1 MRSAPPLI
9 WREVHWQRPFPI
21 DAAMEL
27 LQRIATEPSLGAV
40 RLEARAS
47 AAGIRWLI
55 GLEKPQIGVGTLMVK
70 QLTGARLTAPIGP
83 RIAVL
88 SAGRIRLRHPALSL
102 TTERIGAITRS
113 VLAALAQAN
122 RDGDKLVVQI
132 VLGARRGPHLV
143 PERVE
148 DPRRAWWQLL
158 WGSAQAPTEVRSSL
172 KQRASQHGFRV
183 EMRIGAA
190 AATLERRRSLLTSL
204 FGALRVAEAAGT
216 RLRLDGLSPGSFNA
230 ARRPGSYRLALSVP
244 ELLPLL
250 GWPLGDGPLP
260 GLPAE
265 HPRLLPAPFG
275 LKDGGRTFAATT
287 APGVV
292 QSVGIPIQDAAF
304 HTVLLGPTGSG
315 KSTALLSLIVADM
328 VAGRPVLVV
337 DPKADLVRDVLE
349 RIPEHR
355 RGDVVVID
363 PLSDRPV
370 GINVLAG
377 ANRSPE
383 LVADSLMAALKGIFD
398 NWGVRSEDVLGSALL
413 TLARTPG
420 ANLLWLP
427 TLLTDPTFRR
437 KITSRID
444 DPLGVSAFWARYD
457 ALTPQ
462 QQALEIGPAMNKLRS
477 FLIRPGMRNVLGQ
490 SDSYFDLSELFTK
503 KKIVLISL
511 NKGLLGPEFARLL
524 GSLVVGSL
532 WPIILGRSA
541 LPQEKRTIASLY
553 IDEVQD
559 YLALPASGDLADALA
574 QSRSLGAA
582 WHLAH
587 QYRDQLPTAMRS
599 AIDTN
604 ARSKIVFGLEQADA
618 AALAKTTRELSAE
631 DFQLLP
637 AHHVYANL
645 RQQGQQTGWFSALT
659 QPPPP
664 VVSDA
669 IEIRQQSAARY
680 GRPVSEID
688 AALRRDLHLDHQTE
702 TASHEPSTEP
712 VGRRK
717 RP

>member
-1 MRSAPPLI
+1 
-9 WREVHWQRPFPI
+9 
-21 DAAMEL
+21 MEL

-47 AAGIRWLI
+47 SPGIRWLV
-55 GLEKPQIGVGTLMVK
+55 GLERPQIGIGTAMIK
-70 QLTGARLTAPIGP
+70 EFTGARLTKPSSE
-83 RIAVL
+83 RITVV
-88 SAGRIRLRHPALSL
+88 SAGRSRLRHPALSL
-102 TTERIGAITRS
+102 TTDRIGAITRS

-132 VLGARRGPHLV
+132 MLGARRGPHLV
-143 PERVE
+143 PNGIE

-158 WGSAQAPTEVRSSL
+158 WGTPQAPTEVRSSL
-172 KQRASQHGFRV
+172 KERASRHGFQV

-190 AATLERRRSLLTSL
+190 AATPERRRSLLTSL

-216 RLRLDGLSPGSFNA
+216 RLHLDGLAPATVNA
-230 ARRPGSYRLALSVP
+230 ARRPGTYWLTLSVP

-250 GWPLGDGPLP
+250 GWPLGEGHLP
-260 GLPAE
+260 GVPAE
-265 HPRLLPAPFG
+265 HPRLLPAPAG
-275 LKDGGRTFAATT
+275 MKDGGRAFAETT
-287 APGVV
+287 APGTARTI
-292 QSVGIPIQDAAF
+292 GIPIQDAAF

-315 KSTALLSLIVADM
+315 KSTAMLSMIVADM
-328 VAGRPVLVV
+328 EAGRGVLVV
-337 DPKADLVRDVLE
+337 DPKADLVADVLE
-349 RIPEHR
+349 RVPAAR

-377 ANRSPE
+377 AGRSPE

-398 NWGVRSEDVLGSALL
+398 NWGIRSEDVLGSALL

-437 KITSRID
+437 RITSRID

-457 ALTPQ
+457 ELSPQ
-462 QQALEIGPAMNKLRS
+462 QQAAEIGPAMNKLRV
-477 FLIRPGMRNVLGQ
+477 FLIRPGMRAVLGQ
-490 SDSYFDLSELFTK
+490 SQPRFDLAEVFSM

-511 NKGLLGPEFARLL
+511 NKGILGPEFARLL
-524 GSLVVGSL
+524 GSLIVGSL
-532 WPIILGRSA
+532 WPIILGRGA

-553 IDEVQD
+553 VDEVQD
-559 YLALPASGDLADALA
+559 YLALPASGDLAEALA

-587 QYRDQLPTAMRS
+587 QYRDQLPPAMRA

-618 AALAKTTRELSAE
+618 AALAKTTRELDAD

-637 AHHVYANL
+637 THHVYANL
-645 RQQGQQTGWFSALT
+645 RNGGKQTGWLSAAT
-659 QPPPP
+659 TPPSPT
-664 VVSDA
+664 VSDP
-669 IEIRQQSAARY
+669 IEIRQASAERY
-680 GRPVSEID
+680 GRPRSDVDET
-688 AALRRDLHLDHQTE
+688 LRRDLGLGGRTVGTPQRAVDG
-702 TASHEPSTEP
+702 
-712 VGRRK
+712 VIGRRK